1 MQLLVE
7 LPYVLVQSIMY
18 GLIVYSTIGFHWT
31 AAKFMWFFFF
41 MFFTFLYYTYYG
53 MMTVALTPNAP
64 FAAIVSSAFYGIWM
78 LFSGFLIPRT
88 VSSRNALFCCQFFW
102 LVVHCQF
109 PCPLFFFDNQ
119 NLHVLFTPEN
129 SSVVE
134 MVLLGLPCF
143 MDTLWIGNFT
153 VWKYGYQLEN
163 LWR

>member
-18 GLIVYSTIGFHWT
+18 GLVVYSTIGFDWT

-64 FAAIVSSAFYGIWM
+64 FAAIVSSASYGIWM

-88 VSSRNALFCCQFFW
+88 VSSRKNALFT
-102 LVVHCQF
+102 V
-109 PCPLFFFDNQ
+109 
-119 NLHVLFTPEN
+119 N
-129 SSVVE
+129 S
-134 MVLLGLPCF
+134 LG
-143 MDTLWIGNFT
+143 
-153 VWKYGYQLEN
+153 
-163 LWR
+163 